1 MLLDALTVAS
11 KELPRA
17 LHMLEDGITRTTD
30 TTAPPATARLY
41 GPGVDRRSLFDVA
54 QPDMADLHGQLQD
67 VLNHG
72 VSRKEQHASYV
83 CTKSGLGRD

>member
-1 MLLDALTVAS
+1 MLLDALRVDS

-17 LHMLEDGITRTTD
+17 LQMIEDGISRKTE
-30 TTAPPATARLY
+30 TTAPPTTARLY

-72 VSRKEQHASYV
+72 VSRKEQRAS
-83 CTKSGLGRD
+83 

>member
-1 MLLDALTVAS
+1 MLLDALRVDS

-17 LHMLEDGITRTTD
+17 LQMIEDGISRKTE

-41 GPGVDRRSLFDVA
+41 GLGVDRRSLFDVA

-72 VSRKEQHASYV
+72 VSREEQLTS
-83 CTKSGLGRD
+83 